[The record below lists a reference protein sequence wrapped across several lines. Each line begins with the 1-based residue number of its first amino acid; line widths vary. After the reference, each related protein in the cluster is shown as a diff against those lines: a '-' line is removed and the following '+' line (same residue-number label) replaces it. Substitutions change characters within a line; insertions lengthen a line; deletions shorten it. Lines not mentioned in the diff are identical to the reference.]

1 MASLKVQSPAIE
13 PAEESYVDRRVKRRK
28 RVQLAAK
35 IAFGASSADCTIR
48 DLTDAGVRIHAP
60 TVLGLP
66 EQVFLLITSE
76 GLVVRTRRI
85 WADFPAFG
93 LRFLEAEPIEQ
104 STRPET
110 APLRLAWEELRA
122 KSATAAE

>member
-1 MASLKVQSPAIE
+1 MASLTMQAPAAE
-13 PAEESYVDRRVKRRK
+13 PEAESFVERRGKRRK
-28 RVQLAAK
+28 RVQLPAK
-35 IAFGASSADCTIR
+35 IAFGATAADCMIR
-48 DLTDAGVRIHAP
+48 DLTDGGARIHAP

-66 EQVFLLITSE
+66 DQVFLLITSE
-76 GLVVRTRRI
+76 GLVVRTRRV

-93 LRFLEAEPIEQ
+93 LRFLEVEPIEK

-122 KSATAAE
+122 RAKEPAE